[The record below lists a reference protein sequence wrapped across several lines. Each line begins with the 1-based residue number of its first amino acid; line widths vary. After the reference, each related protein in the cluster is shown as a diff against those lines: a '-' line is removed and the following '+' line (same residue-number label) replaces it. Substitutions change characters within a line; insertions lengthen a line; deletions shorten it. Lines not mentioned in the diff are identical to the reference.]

1 MNEKVTILIADD
13 ERSIRTG
20 LKAIVERLLEQA
32 LVVGCV
38 DTGVKALDILTRY
51 KPDIAILDINMPEM
65 DGLEVIRRAGEQALP
80 TRFLILS
87 GYEEFAYAQKAIR
100 YGVKS
105 YFLKPLDMEEFRA
118 ALLQQCQ
125 EVLAGRKSA
134 PSDTATLARLVE
146 SSRVLFLNRLLGSRG
161 GSNAAAMESLPLNIA
176 NGPNCVAVFLLGRAP
191 GAPAAAALLREVVAP
206 AFFGLSAE
214 CWLHEDDQIV
224 VLFNVP
230 AGSGAC
236 PADLRARLVQ
246 CAGEMRRRGARVDV
260 GLGDVAPDWNQTCH
274 SFSLAQEALT
284 YRIYSP
290 DIDVYDPGVITQQ
303 RSAFSRDSI
312 DFAPLIDAILE
323 HDAEGIRTYCD
334 AFFQALLYV
343 KMPPPSFVVGMC
355 MYLVLN
361 TQKQIQERQPDRKL
375 ELEFSY
381 DELNDYDSLDGM
393 RGWLYDFFARYSE
406 LIRDTDTGDNRL
418 IRTAK
423 EYIRDHLSSNLKA
436 RDVAAQVNLSEAYFT
451 IYFKEKTGVNF
462 RDYLLHARIEQAK
475 RLLRSQNVNVSE
487 VAYRTGYQDYRSFS
501 RAFKHET
508 GLTPSEYQNR
518 QKGEK

>member
-1 MNEKVTILIADD
+1 M
-13 ERSIRTG
+13 
-20 LKAIVERLLEQA
+20 
-32 LVVGCV
+32 
-38 DTGVKALDILTRY
+38 
-51 KPDIAILDINMPEM
+51 
-65 DGLEVIRRAGEQALP
+65 
-80 TRFLILS
+80 
-87 GYEEFAYAQKAIR
+87 
-100 YGVKS
+100 
-105 YFLKPLDMEEFRA
+105 
-118 ALLQQCQ
+118 
-125 EVLAGRKSA
+125 
-134 PSDTATLARLVE
+134 
-146 SSRVLFLNRLLGSRG
+146 
-161 GSNAAAMESLPLNIA
+161 
-176 NGPNCVAVFLLGRAP
+176 
-191 GAPAAAALLREVVAP
+191 
-206 AFFGLSAE
+206 
-214 CWLHEDDQIV
+214 
-224 VLFNVP
+224 
-230 AGSGAC
+230 
-236 PADLRARLVQ
+236 
-246 CAGEMRRRGARVDV
+246 
-260 GLGDVAPDWNQTCH
+260 
-274 SFSLAQEALT
+274 
-284 YRIYSP
+284 
-290 DIDVYDPGVITQQ
+290 YDPGVITQQ